1 MKETLRVL
9 NELEQSGL
17 IGRYAIGGAVGA
29 IFYMEPFL
37 TYNLGVFVALPATG
51 RALITLAPIYDALR
65 KRGYTEEGECIN
77 IEGVPVQFLPAYNA
91 LVEEALDRAV
101 EISYENTPTRVLRAE
116 HLIAIMLQTARDKD
130 RQRFAAFVQ
139 QAKFDEMYLLDILHR
154 HGLETRYHEWKG
166 ITPS

>member
-9 NELEQSGL
+9 NELEQSGV

-37 TYNLGVFVALPATG
+37 TYDLHVFVALPATG
-51 RALITLAPIYDALR
+51 RALLTLD
-65 KRGYTEEGECIN
+65 
-77 IEGVPVQFLPAYNA
+77 
-91 LVEEALDRAV
+91 
-101 EISYENTPTRVLRAE
+101 VLR
-116 HLIAIMLQTARDKD
+116 
-130 RQRFAAFVQ
+130 
-139 QAKFDEMYLLDILHR
+139 R